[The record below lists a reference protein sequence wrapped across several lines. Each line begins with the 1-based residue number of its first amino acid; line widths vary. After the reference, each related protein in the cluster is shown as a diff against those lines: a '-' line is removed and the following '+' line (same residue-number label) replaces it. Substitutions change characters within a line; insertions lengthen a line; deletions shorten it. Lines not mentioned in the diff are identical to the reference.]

1 MRKTTLAN
9 LETKTLKAFRIIFA
23 HHKNAHAKISDW
35 VSYIPVELYTQVR
48 ARICSVVEPKT
59 DTKRFTA
66 EQVDNWQSMDVLTVL
81 NVLIEPNA
89 AELVDE
95 NSLVTAL
102 ENIELIPSE
111 FFVSR

>member
-1 MRKTTLAN
+1 
-9 LETKTLKAFRIIFA
+9 
-23 HHKNAHAKISDW
+23 
-35 VSYIPVELYTQVR
+35 
-48 ARICSVVEPKT
+48 
-59 DTKRFTA
+59 
-66 EQVDNWQSMDVLTVL
+66 MDVLTVL

-111 FFVSR
+111 FFVSH